1 MRMPRP
7 AYSTPDGVPSG
18 TPGAPP
24 PSSAAPPAPTP
35 PAPAP
40 VLPPGVAPPPPAA
53 PPAEIVI
60 APWKQGELYKLG
72 EGDKAKPWWSAVPEE
87 PVRQLLETKQY
98 KTPAELA
105 AAYYSL
111 NKLQNGAPDV
121 LALPG
126 KDATPEQI
134 TAFDKAVREKK
145 GVPEAPDKY
154 ELQLGEKPDP
164 KFVDFGTKMLH
175 KIGAS
180 PKEAQE
186 FVNEWNNFVGQ
197 QSADALAAE
206 QAANEAEVTAL
217 ETKYG
222 PRLTEL
228 QTAGGRVVQAL
239 GLDQQMVDKLQD
251 KVGYGAVMELFIALG
266 TKITEGNSSWLKG
279 GPTPPVNA
287 NDPSTMTPQAAQARI
302 TQLQGDADFQAKYTG
317 KNHPEHAWAVQQME
331 ALHKKVLEKPTA

>member
-7 AYSTPDGVPSG
+7 AYSTPDGVTSG

-24 PSSAAPPAPTP
+24 APAAPPAPTP
-35 PAPAP
+35 PAPAAP
-40 VLPPGVAPPPPAA
+40 AVAPPPPPA
-53 PPAEIVI
+53 PPTEVII
-60 APWKQGELYKLG
+60 APWKQGELYQLG
-72 EGDKAKPWWSAVPEE
+72 EGDKAKPWWTAVPEE

-134 TAFDKAVREKK
+134 TAFDKAIRDKK

-164 KFVDFGTKMLH
+164 KFVEFGTKALH

-186 FVNEWNNFVGQ
+186 FVNEWNAFVGAQ
-197 QSADALAAE
+197 TAEALAAE

-266 TKITEGNSSWLKG
+266 TKITESNSSWLKG
-279 GPTPPVNA
+279 GGAPPANA

-302 TQLQGDADFQAKYTG
+302 SQLQGDADFQVKYTTR
-317 KNHPEHAWAVQQME
+317 NHPEHEWAVSQME
-331 ALHKKVLEKPTA
+331 ALHRKLTEKPTA